1 MDSVLLNTTKSQPV
15 ATLSPFI
22 SRKSQNSTVLL

>member
-1 MDSVLLNTTKSQPV
+1 LSADLKTSVV

-22 SRKSQNSTVLL
+22 SKKSQNSTVLL